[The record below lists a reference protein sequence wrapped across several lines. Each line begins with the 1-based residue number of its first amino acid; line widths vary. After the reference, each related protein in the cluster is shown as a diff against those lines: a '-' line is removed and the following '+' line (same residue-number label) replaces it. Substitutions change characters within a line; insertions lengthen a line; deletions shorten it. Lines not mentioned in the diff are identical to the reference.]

1 MSVKT
6 ESDKK
11 LREILGNNIRKYRKI
26 KGFSQ
31 GDLAE
36 ILDISPNFISD
47 METGKRWLSSDTLV
61 NLAESLGVEAHELL
75 KPEEIPTEETALFIQ
90 NYTQK
95 ASVAVANAVNK
106 SLNELQKQF
115 I

>member
-1 MSVKT
+1 MT
-6 ESDKK
+6 ESD
-11 LREILGNNIRKYRKI
+11 LREIFGNNLRRYRHI

-36 ILDISPNFISD
+36 ILDVSPNFISD

-61 NLAESLGVEAHELL
+61 NLAEALGVEAHELL
-75 KPEEIPTEETALFIQ
+75 KPEEAPTEKTALFIQ

-106 SLNELQKQF
+106 SLNELQQQF
-115 I
+115 L

>member
-1 MSVKT
+1 MGLKT
-6 ESDKK
+6 ESD
-11 LREILGNNIRKYRKI
+11 LRNLFGKNLRKYRHI

-36 ILDISPNFISD
+36 ILNVSPNFISD

-61 NLAESLGVEAHELL
+61 NLAEALGVEAHELI
-75 KPEEIPTEETALFIQ
+75 KPEETLKEETALFIQ

-95 ASVAVANAVNK
+95 ASVAVTNAVFK

-115 I
+115 L